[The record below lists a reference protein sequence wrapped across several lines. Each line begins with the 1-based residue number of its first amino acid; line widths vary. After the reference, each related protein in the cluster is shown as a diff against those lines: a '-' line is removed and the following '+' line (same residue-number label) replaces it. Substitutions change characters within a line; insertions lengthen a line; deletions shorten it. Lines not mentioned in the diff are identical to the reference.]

1 MTKFRS
7 GIGGFALSLAI
18 SVALSVSASQ
28 GFAKGGVHAPSV
40 VHSPSTHAAVPKRH
54 WTRGDFCKMYPQS
67 CGIPLGHTQPTCR
80 GPHRGPNGV
89 MIQCQ

>member
-7 GIGGFALSLAI
+7 GTVGFALSLAI

-28 GFAKGGVHAPSV
+28 GFAKDGVHALSV
-40 VHSPSTHAAVPKRH
+40 VHSPSTPAAAPKRH
-54 WTRGDFCKMYPQS
+54 WTRGDFCKMYPQN

-89 MIQCQ
+89 MVQCD